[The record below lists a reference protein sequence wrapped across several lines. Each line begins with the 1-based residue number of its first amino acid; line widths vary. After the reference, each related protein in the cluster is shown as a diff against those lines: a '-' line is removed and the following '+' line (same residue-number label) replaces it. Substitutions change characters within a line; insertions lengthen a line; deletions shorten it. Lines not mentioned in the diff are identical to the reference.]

1 MVEAAPVLELL
12 HFFGLLPLFQGGLVV
27 EVAAAHHLDAVFV
40 GEDGEVGLR
49 LKEQY
54 VALLGVLGDALH
66 GAAGHHDAAL
76 AVGAV
81 EELVADALVEEVG
94 ALEGGFLAA
103 VAEDE
108 EHLVLAL
115 RGEADDVVDG
125 DELLVGGEQ
134 AHLAVGHHAVLPALV
149 DGHLALL
156 VVVVAAVLEAVL
168 VVAYAADKALL
179 VELDQLAFEAAVDIG
194 AGDVAFGADA
204 LPPAAVAVVVAP
216 MGYLGGVAGLGVDD
230 VEAVL
235 DAHAVVGFLDEAAVL
250 GVELP
255 EAVAVAAVVVA
266 TGQQAALLV
275 VGLVVAAHAR
285 LGVGVADAEGAVGVV
300 VKKGAGFLAVEEVAL
315 VDLGAVLVGAD
326 PMALAAALVVNLVL
340 GGGAEAEEHQC
351 GQKEDVLFHAG

>member
-1 MVEAAPVLELL
+1 M
-12 HFFGLLPLFQGGLVV
+12 
-27 EVAAAHHLDAVFV
+27 
-40 GEDGEVGLR
+40 
-49 LKEQY
+49 
-54 VALLGVLGDALH
+54 
-66 GAAGHHDAAL
+66 
-76 AVGAV
+76 
-81 EELVADALVEEVG
+81 
-94 ALEGGFLAA
+94 
-103 VAEDE
+103 
-108 EHLVLAL
+108 
-115 RGEADDVVDG
+115 
-125 DELLVGGEQ
+125 
-134 AHLAVGHHAVLPALV
+134 
-149 DGHLALL
+149 
-156 VVVVAAVLEAVL
+156 LEAVL
-168 VVAYAADKALL
+168 VVAYAADEALL

-194 AGDVAFGADA
+194 AGDVAFGTDA
-204 LPPAAVAVVVAP
+204 LPPAAMAVVVAP

-266 TGQQAALLV
+266 TGQQVALLV

-351 GQKEDVLFHAG
+351 GQKEDVLFHAV